1 MSYADL
7 RRGGFP
13 YGRSP
18 LTSTPV
24 SIFRLGGILSQAG
37 ARAELKVITCQ
48 ELRNMSPQ
56 QTIAHYRIT
65 AKLGEGG
72 MGEVWRATDTKLDRE
87 VAIKILPDAVAQD
100 ADRLSRFEREAKV
113 LASLNHPN
121 IAAIY
126 GVEDRALVLELV
138 EGPTLSGRIA
148 REPIPLDE
156 ALPIAKQIAEALEYA
171 HEKGIIH
178 RDLKPANVKIT
189 PEGRVKVLDFGL
201 AKAMASEASG
211 AGRPEASP
219 TLTMRATVAG
229 VILGTAAYMSPEQA
243 RGQEADKRADIW
255 SFGVLVYEMLTG
267 RQLFAGPTISDTLAA
282 VLKTELDVAAVPA
295 EVRPIIERC
304 LRRDARRRWRD
315 IGDVRV
321 ALEDAAEAPSTGAAL
336 PSVTGTRWWIPAA
349 VVAAAALGW
358 LGAWLRQ
365 PAAEER
371 PLNFQIN
378 PPVEADFA
386 AGIGADSVISPDG
399 RSIAMVL
406 TSSGITRL
414 WIRPLNSTARE
425 LPGTDGAQFPFWS
438 PDSRSIGFFAGGKLK
453 RVEVGGGPPVAITDT
468 GAPMGGAWGPD
479 GTILFS
485 AQSWGIRR
493 INALGGTPATV
504 TDLTEEH
511 GGAIQRWPKFLPD
524 GRRFLYHL
532 FGERNGIYLGSLD
545 RPQAKE
551 RLVESGSNGAY
562 LPPHG
567 KRPAYLL
574 WLRQN
579 VLTAQPFDPDQ
590 ARLLGDPVTVPGAES
605 VSVNS
610 GTGFSRFSVSN
621 AGTILFTSGTDRLQ
635 LTWFNREGKAL
646 GTVGRPDR
654 YIAVRISPNG
664 AQAITPIVDALEKRD
679 LWLLDLTRGLS
690 SRITTNGAGVGAV
703 WFPDGRRLAAY
714 GLNGS
719 RVFKVFEVPANGV
732 GDQKTVLESQQ
743 TSYVTDVSP
752 DGRFLVYSRG
762 SAENRYDIWLV
773 PTGGDHKPTPF
784 LATPASEYL
793 GQVSPDGKW
802 IAYISDESGRDEI
815 YVRSFPASGFKWP
828 ISNGGGSYPRWRR
841 DGKELFFVAASG
853 ALMAVAVRPAQQGLD
868 FGAATA
874 LPVTLV
880 ISGGSFAYPYDIARD
895 GQRILALAPVRGGRD
910 STSLTVLMNWE
921 AVLKK

>member
-1 MSYADL
+1 
-7 RRGGFP
+7 
-13 YGRSP
+13 
-18 LTSTPV
+18 V
-24 SIFRLGGILSQAG
+24 
-37 ARAELKVITCQ
+37 
-48 ELRNMSPQ
+48 SPQ
-56 QTIAHYRIT
+56 RIIAHYRIT

-72 MGEVWRATDTKLDRE
+72 MGEVWRATDTKLNRE
-87 VAIKILPDAVAQD
+87 VAIKILPEVFAQD
-100 ADRLSRFEREAKV
+100 ADRMARFTREAQV

-121 IAAIY
+121 IATIH
-126 GVEDRALVLELV
+126 GVEERALVMELV
-138 EGPTLSGRIA
+138 EGPTLTERIA
-148 REPIPLDE
+148 AGPIPLDD

-171 HEKGIIH
+171 HERGVVH
-178 RDLKPANVKIT
+178 RDLKPANIKIT
-189 PEGRVKVLDFGL
+189 PDGRVKVLDFGL
-201 AKAMASEASG
+201 AKALGDET
-211 AGRPEASP
+211 AGRDPASSP
-219 TLTMRATVAG
+219 TLTMRATMAG
-229 VILGTAAYMSPEQA
+229 TLMGTAAYMSPEQA
-243 RGQEADKRADIW
+243 RGENVVRRSDIW
-255 SFGVLVYEMLTG
+255 AFGVVLYEMLTR
-267 RQLFAGPTISDTLAA
+267 RQLFAGPTISDTLAT
-282 VLKTELDVAAVPA
+282 VLKTEPNVAAVPA
-295 EVRPIIERC
+295 ELRPIIERC
-304 LRRDARRRWRD
+304 LRKDARRRWRD

-321 ALEDAAEAPSTGAAL
+321 ALEDAPEAPSTSAAS
-336 PSVTGTRWWIPAA
+336 PSVTRTRWWIPVA

-358 LGAWLRQ
+358 LSAWLRQ
-365 PAAEER
+365 PVAEER

-425 LPGTDGAQFPFWS
+425 LPGTDGAQLPFWS

-453 RVEVGGGPPVAITDT
+453 RVEVAGGPPVAITDT
-468 GAPMGGAWGPD
+468 GAPRGGTWGPD

-493 INALGGTPATV
+493 INALGGTPAAV
-504 TDLTEEH
+504 TDLTVEP
-511 GGAIQRWPKFLPD
+511 GGAFQRWPKFLPD
-524 GRRFLYHL
+524 GRRFLYYI
-532 FGERNGIYLGSLD
+532 FGERNAGIYLGSLD
-545 RPQAKE
+545 WSQTKE
-551 RLVESGSNGAY
+551 RLIESGSNGTY

-567 KRPAYLL
+567 RRPGYLL

-590 ARLLGDPVTVPGAES
+590 ARLFGDPVTVPGAES

-664 AQAITPIVDALEKRD
+664 AQAITSIVDALEKRD

-690 SRITTNGAGVGAV
+690 SRITTNGGGGGAV
-703 WFPDGRRLAAY
+703 WFPDGQRLAANRP
-714 GLNGS
+714 NGN
-719 RVFKVFEVPANGV
+719 RLFEVPANGV

-752 DGRFLVYSRG
+752 DGRFLVCSRG
-762 SAENRYDIWLV
+762 SAENRYDLWLV

-815 YVRSFPASGFKWP
+815 YVRSFQEW
-828 ISNGGGSYPRWRR
+828 IQ
-841 DGKELFFVAASG
+841 VA
-853 ALMAVAVRPAQQGLD
+853 R
-868 FGAATA
+868 F
-874 LPVTLV
+874 
-880 ISGGSFAYPYDIARD
+880 
-895 GQRILALAPVRGGRD
+895 
-910 STSLTVLMNWE
+910 
-921 AVLKK
+921 